1 MSEEQAN
8 KDGSNDRSRA
18 FFNEPDTAGLMHRA
32 FTRSLGFDR
41 ADMNRPMIGI
51 LNTFSEMNNCHAHF
65 PELVEAVKRGVWQ
78 AGGFPLEF
86 PTISLGEI
94 YLTPTSMLWRNLA
107 AMDTEEMIRGNPM
120 DGVVVLCGCDKT
132 TPAAL
137 MGVAS
142 ADLPAILVSGGPML
156 NGHWRGQTLGAC
168 TDCRRL
174 TTEYRAGNLREDEYA
189 EVEENLVRSRGHCMV
204 MGTASTMN
212 SLTEALGI
220 SLPGNGAIPA
230 ADSRR
235 LLLAER
241 AGRRIVGLAAEG
253 LRPSRILTREA
264 LENAITL
271 LCALGGSTNAVV
283 HLPAI
288 AGRLGIDLPLALFD
302 GISRRTPLL
311 ANLRPSGSYQMEG
324 SLLRRRHSRG
334 LAAASSPA
342 QRRYADRHR
351 QDAGGTASCRAA
363 VVAHTADAQFVDTDV
378 IRSLDSPLQ
387 AEGGLAILRGNLA
400 PSGAVIKHAAA
411 SPALMRHRGRARV
424 FSSIADLQANIDD
437 PALDVEP
444 GDVLVLQNAGPVGG
458 PGMPEVGNLPI
469 PRKLLQQGVRDMVRI
484 SDARMSGTAF
494 GTIVLHIAPEAAVGG
509 PLALARTGDEI
520 ELDVPGRRLHLCVPE
535 EELNRRRAAWR
546 PPEPDYRRGYGK
558 LFLDHVL
565 QAPQGLDFDFLQG
578 RDPVQT
584 MAQPKY

>member
-1 MSEEQAN
+1 MTEIPE
-8 KDGSNDRSRA
+8 KLEDGGRGRA

-32 FTRSLGFDR
+32 FTRSLGFDKS
-41 ADMNRPMIGI
+41 DMNRPMIGI
-51 LNTFSEMNNCHAHF
+51 LNTYSEMNNCHAHF

-174 TTEYRAGNLREDEYA
+174 TTEYRAGNLNAEEYA

-235 LLLAER
+235 ILLAEK
-241 AGRRIVGLAAEG
+241 AGRRIVAMATEG
-253 LRPSRILTREA
+253 LRPSQILTADA

-283 HLPAI
+283 HLPAL
-288 AGRLGIDLPLALFD
+288 AGRLGIDLPLTLFD
-302 GISRRTPLL
+302 EISRRTPLL
-311 ANLRPSGSYQMEG
+311 ANVRPAGTYQMED
-324 SLLRRRHSRG
+324 LF
-334 LAAASSPA
+334 
-342 QRRYADRHR
+342 Y
-351 QDAGGTASCRAA
+351 AGGVPAILRQLLPLLHGEALTVTGRTLSEN
-363 VVAHTADAQFVDTDV
+363 VGQSQIIDPEV
-378 IRSLDSPLQ
+378 IYSPESPLKT
-387 AEGGLAILRGNLA
+387 EGGLAILRGNLA

-411 SPALMRHRGRARV
+411 SPALLQHRGRAVV
-424 FSSIADLQANIDD
+424 FRNFADLQERIDD
-437 PALDVEP
+437 PALDVNP
-444 GDVLVLQNAGPVGG
+444 DDVLVLQNAGPVGG

-469 PRKLLQQGVRDMVRI
+469 PKKLLKLGVRDMVRI

-494 GTIVLHIAPEAAVGG
+494 GTIVLHVAPEAAVGG
-509 PLALARTGDEI
+509 PLSLVRTGDEI
-520 ELDVPGRRLHLCVPE
+520 ELDVAGRRLQLRVE
-535 EELNRRRAAWR
+535 QEELERRRADWR
-546 PPEPDYRRGYGK
+546 PPQPEYRRGYGK

-565 QAPQGLDFDFLQG
+565 QAPQGMDFEFLQG

-584 MAQPKY
+584 MAQPKF

>member
-1 MSEEQAN
+1 MTKNPGRS
-8 KDGSNDRSRA
+8 DGRGRA

-51 LNTFSEMNNCHAHF
+51 LNTYSEMNNCHAHF

-174 TTEYRAGNLREDEYA
+174 TTEYRAGNLSDAGYA
-189 EVEENLVRSRGHCMV
+189 EVEENLARSRGHCMV

-212 SLTEALGI
+212 SMSEALGI

-235 LLLAER
+235 ILLAER
-241 AGRRIVGLAAEG
+241 AGRRIVALAAEG
-253 LRPSRILTREA
+253 VRAVTHPHSHKRWKMRLRCSARWAAARTRSYICRRWPAGWESICRWICSTRSVGA
-264 LENAITL
+264 R
-271 LCALGGSTNAVV
+271 LCSPMSG
-283 HLPAI
+283 P
-288 AGRLGIDLPLALFD
+288 AGR
-302 GISRRTPLL
+302 
-311 ANLRPSGSYQMEG
+311 
-324 SLLRRRHSRG
+324 
-334 LAAASSPA
+334 
-342 QRRYADRHR
+342 
-351 QDAGGTASCRAA
+351 
-363 VVAHTADAQFVDTDV
+363 
-378 IRSLDSPLQ
+378 IRWRIFSMP
-387 AEGGLAILRGNLA
+387 
-400 PSGAVIKHAAA
+400 AA
-411 SPALMRHRGRARV
+411 SPRFCGSCCLCFTAMR
-424 FSSIADLQANIDD
+424 
-437 PALDVEP
+437 
-444 GDVLVLQNAGPVGG
+444 
-458 PGMPEVGNLPI
+458 
-469 PRKLLQQGVRDMVRI
+469 
-484 SDARMSGTAF
+484 
-494 GTIVLHIAPEAAVGG
+494 
-509 PLALARTGDEI
+509 
-520 ELDVPGRRLHLCVPE
+520 
-535 EELNRRRAAWR
+535 
-546 PPEPDYRRGYGK
+546 
-558 LFLDHVL
+558 
-565 QAPQGLDFDFLQG
+565 
-578 RDPVQT
+578 
-584 MAQPKY
+584 

>member
-1 MSEEQAN
+1 VAEIRTGMTEEAR
-8 KDGSNDRSRA
+8 GRA
-18 FFNEPDTAGLMHRA
+18 FFNEPDAAGLMHRA

-41 ADMNRPMIGI
+41 ADMNRPLIGI
-51 LNTFSEMNNCHAHF
+51 LNTYSEMNNCHAHF

-174 TTEYRAGNLREDEYA
+174 TTEYRAGNLSDGEYA

-235 LLLAER
+235 ILLAER
-241 AGRRIVGLAAEG
+241 AGRRIVAMATEG
-253 LRPSRILTREA
+253 LRPSQVLTREA

-283 HLPAI
+283 HLPAL
-288 AGRLGIDLPLALFD
+288 AGRLGIDLPLDLFD
-302 GISRRTPLL
+302 DISRRTPLL
-311 ANLRPSGSYQMEG
+311 ANVRPAGAFQMEDFFYAG
-324 SLLRRRHSRG
+324 GVPAILRELLPLLHGDALTVTGRTVAENVAQSDIVNGEVVHSR
-334 LAAASSPA
+334 
-342 QRRYADRHR
+342 DR
-351 QDAGGTASCRAA
+351 
-363 VVAHTADAQFVDTDV
+363 
-378 IRSLDSPLQ
+378 PLK

-411 SPALMRHRGRARV
+411 SPGLMQHRGRAVV
-424 FSSIADLQANIDD
+424 FESISDLQEKIDD
-437 PALDVEP
+437 PALEVDPE
-444 GDVLVLQNAGPVGG
+444 DILVLQNAGPIGG

-469 PRKLLQQGVRDMVRI
+469 PRKLLKQGVRDMVRI

-494 GTIVLHIAPEAAVGG
+494 GTIVLHVAPEAAVGG
-509 PLALARTGDEI
+509 PLSVVRTGDEI
-520 ELDVPGRRLHLCVPE
+520 ELDVPGRRLELRVEKE
-535 EELNRRRAAWR
+535 EMERRRAAWR
-546 PPEPDYRRGYGK
+546 QPQPAYRRGYGK
-558 LFLDHVL
+558 MFLDHVM
-565 QAPQGLDFDFLQG
+565 QAPDGMDFDFLLG
-578 RDPVQT
+578 RDPVET
-584 MAQPKY
+584 VAQPKF

>member
-1 MSEEQAN
+1 MTENRTETVDEAR
-8 KDGSNDRSRA
+8 GRS
-18 FFNEPDTAGLMHRA
+18 FFNEPDAAGLMHRA

-41 ADMNRPMIGI
+41 TDMNRPLIGI
-51 LNTFSEMNNCHAHF
+51 LNTYSEMNNCHAHF

-120 DGVVVLCGCDKT
+120 DGVVILCGCDKT

-137 MGVAS
+137 MGAAS

-174 TTEYRAGNLREDEYA
+174 TAEFRAGNLSEEEFG

-235 LLLAER
+235 ILLAER
-241 AGRRIVGLAAEG
+241 AGRRIVAMAAEG
-253 LRPSRILTREA
+253 LRPSRVLTRKA
-264 LENAITL
+264 MENAITL

-283 HLPAI
+283 HLPAL
-288 AGRLGIDLPLALFD
+288 AGRLGFDLPLDLFD
-302 GISRRTPLL
+302 SISRRTPLL
-311 ANLRPSGSYQMEG
+311 ANVRPAGSFQMEDFF
-324 SLLRRRHSRG
+324 
-334 LAAASSPA
+334 
-342 QRRYADRHR
+342 Y
-351 QDAGGTASCRAA
+351 AGGVPAIMRQLLPLLHGDEPTVTGRTVSENVAQSNIVDSEVIASP
-363 VVAHTADAQFVDTDV
+363 DK
-378 IRSLDSPLQ
+378 PLKS
-387 AEGGLAILRGNLA
+387 EGGLAILRGNLA
-400 PSGAVIKHAAA
+400 PEGAVIKHAAA
-411 SPALMRHRGRARV
+411 SPGLLQHRGRAIV
-424 FSSIADLQANIDD
+424 FHGISDLQERIDD
-437 PALDVEP
+437 PALDVNPE
-444 GDVLVLQNAGPVGG
+444 DVMILQNAGPVGG

-469 PRKLLQQGVRDMVRI
+469 PKKLLKQGVRDMVRI

-494 GTIVLHIAPEAAVGG
+494 GTIVLHVAPEAAVGG
-509 PLALARTGDEI
+509 PLSLARTGDVV
-520 ELDVPGRRLHLCVPE
+520 ELDVPGRRLELRVE
-535 EELNRRRAAWR
+535 QEELNRRRAEWQR
-546 PPEPDYRRGYGK
+546 PQPAYRRGYGR

-565 QAPQGLDFDFLQG
+565 QAPEGMDFDFLLG
-578 RDPVQT
+578 RDPVET
-584 MAQPKY
+584 MAQPKF